1 MGKTEII
8 KEEAL
13 YQPVKAFLENSGF
26 KVNSEVLS
34 CDVTAFLGDMLVV
47 VEMKTSLNLDVILQA
62 VERQKFSDLV
72 YIAVPKKGRLL
83 YTKRWKRICHLLRR
97 LEIGLLLVSIK
108 KDFTYVEEILKP
120 IPFDRSKSTALAQ
133 RKRKAVLREINE
145 RHGDYNTGGCHKK
158 KLVTSYRESA
168 IQIAV
173 ILEKLQPCS
182 IKKIR
187 EAGNLS
193 EKTGRILQHNYY
205 GWFTREER
213 GVYSLSGKGEQELK
227 EYEELAGHFRKEL

>member
-1 MGKTEII
+1 MIYLGKTEII

-26 KVNSEVLS
+26 KVNSEALS

-145 RHGDYNTGGCHKK
+145 RHGDYNTGAAKK
-158 KLVTSYRESA
+158 KL
-168 IQIAV
+168 
-173 ILEKLQPCS
+173 
-182 IKKIR
+182 
-187 EAGNLS
+187 
-193 EKTGRILQHNYY
+193 
-205 GWFTREER
+205 
-213 GVYSLSGKGEQELK
+213 
-227 EYEELAGHFRKEL
+227 